1 MEDYLSK
8 TFTVSDFGSKLPSTS
23 LASNMT
29 EMFRA
34 KVLILG
40 PPGCGKTVLANFLS
54 DATESISAEYRPT
67 KGVRIVEFE
76 SEKMMIRGRKINA
89 EVELWDCGS
98 DKRSETCW
106 PIFAQQV
113 NGIIFV
119 FNSGVDSHARYI
131 ERIHSHFVRKLGLLR
146 DSQCIIFVNRKSDG
160 QSGNDAGSS
169 TETEN
174 HLVPPV
180 VTTGRFER
188 DATGPLKNLR
198 EVPTS
203 MREISCVS
211 TDVARAPD
219 ELRSAFGAYL
229 NRILGLMAEQT
240 DKMEQSI
247 LSTGYGEIE

>member
-8 TFTVSDFGSKLPSTS
+8 TYTVSNLQSKLPS
-23 LASNMT
+23 LAGKMT

-54 DATESISAEYRPT
+54 DATESISSDYRPT

-89 EVELWDCGS
+89 EVELWDCGG
-98 DKRSETCW
+98 DKRSESCR

-119 FNSGVDSHARYI
+119 FNSGVDSHTRYI
-131 ERIHSHFVRKLGLLR
+131 ERVHTHFVRKLGLLR
-146 DSQCIIFVNRKSDG
+146 DSQCIIFANRKSESQTGGEGASESDG
-160 QSGNDAGSS
+160 
-169 TETEN
+169 
-174 HLVPPV
+174 HLQPPAI
-180 VTTGRFER
+180 TTGRFER
-188 DATGPLKNLR
+188 DATGPLRNLR
-198 EVPTS
+198 DVPIA
-203 MREISCVS
+203 MREISCVT

-229 NRILGLMAEQT
+229 NRILGMMAEQT

-247 LSTGYGEIE
+247 LSSGYGGEIE